1 MELYC
6 PAIDWIFQCVSNN
19 RTQDYLRE
27 VVDKC
32 VLVSNENRIVNGLL
46 INSMMSSLDPDF
58 ISSIA
63 RKIVEMIKESD
74 DDYFPKHLLFR
85 NLGMCLA
92 FNESSGTKGVNNY
105 LITLFFDLIFFKLC
119 FQFNKEAPK
128 TKEEKEKNKNDLQ
141 LLNDVWK
148 IVTKFTVPNE
158 YLGCAEI
165 WIEFTLKNFSK
176 KEINT
181 LLGDIVKHVLPDR
194 TFERFYPQLQSIM
207 SKTLLLFSSADFN
220 SLFSMDKFMQFFNLF
235 QKVIF

>member
-1 MELYC
+1 M
-6 PAIDWIFQCVSNN
+6 STN
-19 RTQDYLRE
+19 RPKDYLSE

-32 VLVSNENRIVNGLL
+32 VMVSNENRIVNGLL
-46 INSMMSSLDPDF
+46 INSMMSSLDPEF

-74 DDYFPKHLLFR
+74 DEYFPKPLLFR

-92 FNESSGTKGVNNY
+92 FNVESSGSKG
-105 LITLFFDLIFFKLC
+105 
-119 FQFNKEAPK
+119 EAAAPK
-128 TKEEKEKNKNDLQ
+128 TKEEKERVKNDLQ

-148 IVTKFTVPNE
+148 IVTKFTSPAE

-165 WIEFTLKNFSK
+165 WIEFTLRNFSK

-220 SLFSMDKFMQFFNLF
+220 TLFSMDKFMQFFNLF
-235 QKVIF
+235 QKVISSFFEF